1 MTFLTSNPLISIC
14 IPVFN
19 GENYII
25 ECIESALSQTYQNL
39 EVIVVDNASFDN
51 TSKIVNNIT
60 DSRLKYFK
68 NNENIGSIKNFNKCF
83 ELSSGDYFLLLPHD
97 DLIPPDAIQIYFNKL
112 SNSDK
117 VFAFSAHQ
125 TINKNSEYIKNKKFS
140 QNDKSFDHLSLLN
153 FIIQNFNPIQSVFV
167 KRKNLFKY
175 FYFDQKFGIFTD
187 IELWIRLSKEF
198 NGCEYICKPLYKI
211 RIHSGQGQKI
221 IDDPS
226 ENIKHFP
233 ENEGNI
239 SYNHFFLI
247 FLKYIVKNYN
257 NKINK
262 YYLIEK
268 IIFPSVLNSTKKLL
282 TKILKY
288 DFTGITIEFIFF
300 KKINNILNS
309 LGFFFIIQCLV
320 ILMLNFFKIL
330 LIRVFTYFS
339 KYL

>member
-1 MTFLTSNPLISIC
+1 MTFSTSNPLISIC

-19 GENYII
+19 GENFIT
-25 ECIESALSQTYQNL
+25 ECIESALSQTYQNI

-51 TSKIVNNIT
+51 TSKLVNNIT
-60 DSRLKYFK
+60 DSRLKYIN
-68 NNENIGSIKNFNKCF
+68 NNENIGSINNFNRCF
-83 ELSSGDYFLLLPHD
+83 EVSSGDYFLLLPHD

-112 SNSDK
+112 NKSDK
-117 VFAFSAHQ
+117 VFAFSAHK
-125 TINKNSEYIKNKKFS
+125 TINKNSEFIKNIKYNE
-140 QNDKSFDHLSLLN
+140 NDKSFDHLSLLN

-167 KRKNLFKY
+167 KRKNLVKH
-175 FYFDQKFGIFTD
+175 FYFEQKFGIFTD

-233 ENEGNI
+233 ENGGNI

-247 FLKYIVKNYN
+247 FFKHIVKNYN

-268 IIFPSVLNSTKKLL
+268 IIFPSVLNNTKKLL

-288 DFTGITIEFIFF
+288 DFTGINIEFMFF
-300 KKINNILNS
+300 KKINDILNAF
-309 LGFFFIIQCLV
+309 GFFFKIQCLA
-320 ILMLNFFKIL
+320 ILMLNFFKIIF
-330 LIRVFTYFS
+330 IRVFIHFR

>member
-14 IPVFN
+14 IPVYN

-25 ECIESALSQTYQNL
+25 ECVESALSQTYQNL

-68 NNENIGSIKNFNKCF
+68 NNKNIGSINNFNKCF
-83 ELSSGDYFLLLPHD
+83 EVSSGDYFLLLPHD

-112 SNSDK
+112 NNSDK

-125 TINKNSEYIKNKKFS
+125 TINKNSEFIKNINFN

-153 FIIQNFNPIQSVFV
+153 FIIQNFNPIQSVFI
-167 KRKNLFKY
+167 KRKNLVKH
-175 FYFDQKFGIFTD
+175 FYFEQKFGIFTD
-187 IELWIRLSKEF
+187 IEHWIRLSKEF

-221 IDDPS
+221 IDDPL

-239 SYNHFFLI
+239 TYNQI
-247 FLKYIVKNYN
+247 FSFYEYRLYRI
-257 NKINK
+257 
-262 YYLIEK
+262 
-268 IIFPSVLNSTKKLL
+268 
-282 TKILKY
+282 KILY
-288 DFTGITIEFIFF
+288 Y
-300 KKINNILNS
+300 KI
-309 LGFFFIIQCLV
+309 
-320 ILMLNFFKIL
+320 
-330 LIRVFTYFS
+330 
-339 KYL
+339 